1 MVDLRKAGLPFSDGI
16 RQEERGNGALDRDP
30 KHRCGVMR
38 NIAVPLLAIAAIL
51 LEATDV
57 VSTYHMLARGG
68 HEQNPIVAWFMQV
81 LGDAWP
87 LCKLPEIAV
96 VVILWA
102 FVPRMIALICLGLIV
117 AGYSFVVWHNY
128 QI

>member
-1 MVDLRKAGLPFSDGI
+1 ML
-16 RQEERGNGALDRDP
+16 N
-30 KHRCGVMR
+30 
-38 NIAVPLLAIAAIL
+38 NAVTLLAIAAIG
-51 LEATDV
+51 LEVFDV
-57 VSTYHMLARGG
+57 LSTYRMLARGG
-68 HEQNPIVAWFMQV
+68 QEANPIVAWFMQV

-96 VVILWA
+96 IVILWA
-102 FVPRMIALICLGLIV
+102 FAPRLIALICLGLMV

>member
-1 MVDLRKAGLPFSDGI
+1 
-16 RQEERGNGALDRDP
+16 
-30 KHRCGVMR
+30 
-38 NIAVPLLAIAAIL
+38 
-51 LEATDV
+51 
-57 VSTYHMLARGG
+57 MLARGG

-87 LCKLPEIAV
+87 LCKLPEVAFIV
-96 VVILWA
+96 VLWA
-102 FVPRMIALICLGLIV
+102 FAPRPLALICFALMV

>member
-1 MVDLRKAGLPFSDGI
+1 
-16 RQEERGNGALDRDP
+16 
-30 KHRCGVMR
+30 MR

-57 VSTYHMLARGG
+57 VSTHHMLARGG

-87 LCKLPEIAV
+87 LCKLPEVAFIV
-96 VVILWA
+96 VLWA
-102 FVPRMIALICLGLIV
+102 FAPRPLALICFALMV